1 MARVFRS
8 CGPSMQAYNKRQYL
22 GLLLGPVLFFLL
34 LAIPAPASMP
44 PSGMAVAAVTSL
56 MAVWWI
62 CEAIPIPATALL
74 PIALFP
80 LLGVVSAAKVTAAY
94 ADHLIF
100 LFMGGFLIA
109 VTMERWQLHK
119 RIALHTIR
127 IIGAT
132 PRRIILGF
140 MMATA
145 FLSMWISNTAT
156 AMMMVT
162 IGIAVL
168 GQITTLVEPQGK
180 AMAEGH
186 QQFGTALMLGIAYAS
201 SIGGVATLIGT
212 PPNAILAGV
221 VEKNYG
227 ITIGFAQWMAFALPL
242 SLVMLGLTWFYL
254 TRLGFKID
262 HEEIAG
268 GRIAIEQEF
277 KKLGRITKQERR
289 VLIVFLAV
297 AVAWLLRGLINMKS
311 LSMVSDST
319 IAIIGGLL
327 LFIIPSDLK
336 KAEFLLDWPTA
347 VKIPWDIM
355 LLFGGGFAL
364 ANAFQVSGLT
374 EWLAGQLNVLQ
385 GVNVVLMIATI
396 VTLVIFLTEVT
407 SNTATASLLL
417 PVMGALAQAMQTS
430 PLGLMTAVAIT
441 ASFAFML
448 PVATPPNAIVFG
460 SRQVTIPQMAR
471 TGFWLNIMG
480 ILLITF
486 FITVV
491 MPMVWDMGLLKK

>member
-1 MARVFRS
+1 
-8 CGPSMQAYNKRQYL
+8 
-22 GLLLGPVLFFLL
+22 
-34 LAIPAPASMP
+34 
-44 PSGMAVAAVTSL
+44 
-56 MAVWWI
+56 
-62 CEAIPIPATALL
+62 
-74 PIALFP
+74 
-80 LLGVVSAAKVTAAY
+80 
-94 ADHLIF
+94 
-100 LFMGGFLIA
+100 
-109 VTMERWQLHK
+109 
-119 RIALHTIR
+119 
-127 IIGAT
+127 
-132 PRRIILGF
+132 
-140 MMATA
+140 
-145 FLSMWISNTAT
+145 
-156 AMMMVT
+156 
-162 IGIAVL
+162 
-168 GQITTLVEPQGK
+168 
-180 AMAEGH
+180 
-186 QQFGTALMLGIAYAS
+186 
-201 SIGGVATLIGT
+201 
-212 PPNAILAGV
+212 
-221 VEKNYG
+221 
-227 ITIGFAQWMAFALPL
+227 MAFALPL

-254 TRLGFKID
+254 TRLGFKIA

-277 KKLGRITKQERR
+277 NKLGRITKQERR
-289 VLIVFLAV
+289 VSIVFLAV
-297 AVAWLLRGLINMKS
+297 AVAWLLRGLINMKA
-311 LSMVSDST
+311 LSMISDST

-336 KAEFLLDWPTA
+336 KGEFLLDWPTA

-374 EWLAGQLNVLQ
+374 VWLAGQLNVLQ

-486 FITVV
+486 FVTVV
-491 MPMVWDMGLLKK
+491 MPMVWDMGLLNK